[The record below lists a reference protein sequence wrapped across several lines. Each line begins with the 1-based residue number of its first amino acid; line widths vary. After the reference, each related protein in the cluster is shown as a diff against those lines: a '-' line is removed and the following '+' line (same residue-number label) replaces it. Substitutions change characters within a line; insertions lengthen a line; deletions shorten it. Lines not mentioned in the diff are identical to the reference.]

1 MRRYWLSPDM
11 FKSNEVSITG
21 DVFHHIFDVCRQELG
36 SKFEV
41 LGDGSNAHLIE
52 VTEVS
57 KKSARGKII
66 ETRVLPVPQKPH
78 IVLALSVSRFPVME
92 AVVEKAVELGVSRIE
107 PFFSE
112 YSFIRKALPETKVD
126 RWNKIV
132 VSATQQSGR
141 GDLMKITE
149 ATELSELLEKFNQ
162 NTSAKGLFA
171 YEGQSTLSI
180 KNAVKAQT
188 PDMEEFWIFVGS
200 EGGFSRAEVE
210 TFKNNGLEPVTLGD
224 QVLRVETACIAL
236 LAILKYEFGHGTAQ
250 ETQ

>member
-1 MRRYWLSPDM
+1 M
-11 FKSNEVSITG
+11 FKASEVFISG

-41 LGDGSNAHLIE
+41 LGDGQKAHLVKI
-52 VTEVS
+52 TELG
-57 KKSARGKII
+57 KKSARGQII
-66 ETRVLPVPQKPH
+66 ESRELPVPRKPH
-78 IVLALSVSRFPVME
+78 LVLALSVSRFPVME

-112 YSFIRKALPETKVD
+112 YSFIRKALPENKIE

-141 GDLMKITE
+141 GDLMEITP
-149 ATELSELLEKFNQ
+149 ANELEQVLEKFNQ
-162 NTSAKGLFA
+162 SPSAKGLFA

-180 KNAVKAQT
+180 KKAVKEQT
-188 PDMEEFWIFVGS
+188 GDMEEFWIFVGS
-200 EGGFSRAEVE
+200 EGGFSRSEVE
-210 TFKNNGLEPVTLGD
+210 IFKRQGLEPVTLGE

-236 LAILKYEFGHGTAQ
+236 LAILKYEFGHRA
-250 ETQ
+250 

>member
-1 MRRYWLSPDM
+1 MRRYWLSEDM
-11 FKSNEVSITG
+11 FKANEVFITG

-41 LGDGSNAHLIE
+41 LGDGRKAHLIE
-52 VTEVS
+52 VFEVT

-66 ETRVLPVPQKPH
+66 ETRELPVPEKPH

-112 YSFIRKALPETKVD
+112 YSFVRKALPENKVE

-132 VSATQQSGR
+132 ISATQQSGR
-141 GDLMKITE
+141 GDLMEITE
-149 ATELSELLEKFNQ
+149 ARDLQEVLKKFNQ
-162 NTSAKGLFA
+162 SPSAKGLFA

-180 KNAVKAQT
+180 KNAVKSSQT
-188 PDMEEFWIFVGS
+188 NMEEFWIFVGS
-200 EGGFSRAEVE
+200 EGGFSRNEVE
-210 TFKNNGLEPVTLGD
+210 LFKSQGLEPVTLGD

-236 LAILKYEFGHGTAQ
+236 LAILKYEFGHGTAR
-250 ETQ
+250 ESL